1 MTLVGIHQ
9 WIHTRPRRTK
19 RALLLAADI
28 IGLTMII
35 WLAYC
40 FRFERLF
47 IPNREQIFLI
57 LAGPAIA
64 IPVFVYM
71 GLYRAV
77 LRYLRER
84 AIWTIVQAVTIS
96 TLIWVSVVFL
106 TLSYGAEGVPRTIVV
121 LYWIGGI
128 VAVTGSRFGIKWLLR
143 RGLPRP
149 KEKTRVLIF
158 GAGDA
163 AAQLAEALHAA
174 GDCQVLG
181 FLSDD
186 PSLQGMDILG
196 IRIYPTARI
205 EELITNMGIQ
215 EVIIATTSAS
225 TRKRRE
231 VVASLGQFPVK
242 IRVLPPIA
250 DLAAGKYLVSY
261 IRDID
266 IDDLLGRSPVPA
278 DPALLRAP
286 VEGRVILITGAA
298 GSIGSAVCRTV
309 AQANPAKLILLDFN
323 ELGLYQIEREL
334 RRYGAF
340 PLVAVLGSI
349 TDARLLRRVLDEH
362 KVETVYHCAA
372 YKHVSLV
379 EENQLEGVRNNVMGT
394 LTVVKE
400 ACASTVENFVLISSD
415 KAVRP
420 KSVMGATKR
429 WAELIVRYYGMQ
441 AARKNG
447 KRRVFSCVRFGNV
460 IGSSG
465 SVVPLFKEQIAAGGP
480 VTLTHEGM
488 TRYFMSVR
496 EAAELIV
503 QAGALSTGCDILLLD
518 MGEPVKIRDLAEDM
532 VMLAGLTVRDAD
544 NPDGDIEIV
553 TIGMR
558 PAEKLCEELFYD
570 PTGVTAT
577 RHPKI
582 LRAKPQDGVA
592 GGVPAMLKQ
601 LSDAIESGD
610 ETEVRRVL
618 FEQLKENDSERA
630 NQALPQH
637 AVETSTQL
645 RHSA

>member
-1 MTLVGIHQ
+1 MTLIRVHQ
-9 WIHTRPRRTK
+9 WIQSRPRPLK
-19 RALLLAADI
+19 RALLLTADI
-28 IGLTMII
+28 VGLMLII

-40 FRFERLF
+40 FRFDRLF
-47 IPNREQIFLI
+47 VPNREQMLFIA
-57 LAGPAIA
+57 AGPAVAVPIFA
-64 IPVFVYM
+64 YM

-84 AIWTIVQAVTIS
+84 AIWTVIQAVTVS
-96 TLIWVSVVFL
+96 TLVWVSIVFL
-106 TLSYGAEGVPRTIVV
+106 TLSYGAEGVPRTIAVV
-121 LYWIGGI
+121 YWIGSI
-128 VAVTGSRFGIKWLLR
+128 IAVAGSRFGVKWLLR
-143 RGLPRP
+143 HGVPRA
-149 KEKTRVLIF
+149 KEKKRVLIF

-163 AAQLAEALHAA
+163 AVQLAEALHAS
-174 GDCQVLG
+174 GDCQVMG

-186 PSLQGMDILG
+186 SSLLGMDILG
-196 IRIYPTARI
+196 IRIYSTARI
-205 EELITNMGIQ
+205 EELITNIGIQ
-215 EVIIATTSAS
+215 EVIIATNSSS
-225 TRKRRE
+225 THERRE
-231 VVASLGQFPVK
+231 LVAELGRFPVK

-261 IRDID
+261 VRDID

-286 VEGRVILITGAA
+286 VEGRVILVTGAA

-309 AQANPAKLILLDFN
+309 AQAKPAKLILLDFN

-340 PLVAVLGSI
+340 SIVAVLGSI
-349 TDARLLRRVLDEH
+349 TDARLIRRVLREH
-362 KVETVYHCAA
+362 DVETVYHCAA

-394 LTVVKE
+394 LTVTKE
-400 ACASTVENFVLISSD
+400 AYASGVENFVLISSD

-429 WAELIVRYYGMQ
+429 WAELIVRYYGIQ
-441 AARKNG
+441 AAKKNG
-447 KRRVFSCVRFGNV
+447 KTRVFACVRFGNV

-503 QAGALSTGCDILLLD
+503 QAGALSSSCDILLLD

-532 VMLAGLTVRDAD
+532 IMLAGLTVRDAA

-582 LRAKPQDGVA
+582 LRAKPQERYADR
-592 GGVPAMLKQ
+592 VPAMLEQ
-601 LSDAIESGD
+601 LSRAIETGD
-610 ETEVRRVL
+610 EAEVRRVL
-618 FEQLKENDSERA
+618 FEQLEDSEHKQPELVVQQRPLEKS
-630 NQALPQH
+630 NG
-637 AVETSTQL
+637 L